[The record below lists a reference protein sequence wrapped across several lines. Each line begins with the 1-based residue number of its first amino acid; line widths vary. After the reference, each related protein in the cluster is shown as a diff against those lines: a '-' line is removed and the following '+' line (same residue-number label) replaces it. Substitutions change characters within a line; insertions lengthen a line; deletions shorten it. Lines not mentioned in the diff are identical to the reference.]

1 MSSAR
6 IRQWK
11 ARYMPRGTFPRS
23 CTTTT
28 HMRPLP
34 LALRIPTL
42 APRSPTLPPAHAHT
56 MLPRSRCARD
66 PVTSTVQ
73 YRHSGAH
80 SNRPRSEI
88 PSIRE
93 KRSRQSRSGRDG
105 RSEPKEQ
112 QKDQTA
118 TSGAPHHQ
126 RPLHSIRPQD
136 NGTHRVRLRTAP
148 SPPPFEFILSRHTRA
163 RSISDTRRAI
173 QLLSFVVSFVSH
185 SSRITAPQHST

>member
-1 MSSAR
+1 MQR
-6 IRQWK
+6 
-11 ARYMPRGTFPRS
+11 
-23 CTTTT
+23 TTTT
-28 HMRPLP
+28 AQRSHAPAQTALDHARTTLRPIP
-34 LALRIPTL
+34 HRYPTL
-42 APRSPTLPPAHAHT
+42 LPDRSTPPKPART
-56 MLPRSRCARD
+56 TLPRSRCARD
-66 PVTSTVQ
+66 PVTSAVQ
-73 YRHSGAH
+73 YRHSGAR
-80 SNRPRSEI
+80 SNWPRSEI
-88 PSIRE
+88 PSVRE

-136 NGTHRVRLRTAP
+136 NGPHRVRTCMAP
-148 SPPPFEFILSRHTRA
+148 SPPPFEFIPSPHTRA